1 MKLTE
6 MRKNLLKQMH
16 AYVIEIGDE
25 ELYMDWITL
34 GVPDEP
40 SEEDYN
46 SIAEDDEAWVYI
58 CKLFGKLVIAEKE
71 ENER

>member
-40 SEEDYN
+40 SEFDFD
-46 SIAEDDEAWVYI
+46 SIAEDDESWVYI

>member
-1 MKLTE
+1 MNLTE
-6 MRKNLLKQMH
+6 MRKKLLKQMH

-46 SIAEDDEAWVYI
+46 SIAKDDGAWVYI
-58 CKLFGKLVIAEKE
+58 CKLFDNIVIAEKE